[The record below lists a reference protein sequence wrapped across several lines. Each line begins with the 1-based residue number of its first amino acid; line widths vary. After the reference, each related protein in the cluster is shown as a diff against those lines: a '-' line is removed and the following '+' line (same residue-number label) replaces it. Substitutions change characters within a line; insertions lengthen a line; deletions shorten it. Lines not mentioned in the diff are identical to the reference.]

1 MRMNSHRSA
10 VCDGDIV
17 REAREKFCM
26 SNQEMASACGI
37 SRGIV
42 DRALSG
48 KPVGFRSIAKI
59 AEKLEVTVEA
69 LIGKEQVLPYSYNLS
84 QRLFIG
90 LEPHLDDKLCRIT
103 NELNERYG
111 IDDPVCA
118 IRYLIMTY
126 VLTAKVVHSE
136 ERGE

>member
-1 MRMNSHRSA
+1 MALKMTNHRSA
-10 VCDGDIV
+10 VCDGDII

-26 SNQEMASACGI
+26 SNQEMASACGV

-48 KPVGFRSIAKI
+48 QLVGFRSIKRI
-59 AEKLEVTVEA
+59 AAGLNVPMEKLAGKVE
-69 LIGKEQVLPYSYNLS
+69 VLPSSNNRAVYVK
-84 QRLFIG
+84 
-90 LEPHLDDKLCRIT
+90 LEPSAEEKLCRIT

-111 IDDPVCA
+111 IDDTVIA

-126 VLTAKVVHSE
+126 VLTAKVLHND
-136 ERGE
+136 